1 MFYPDKIK
9 NIKEKDRVLEI
20 GPGNKPFL
28 RSNVLLELEYKSN
41 EDRIKQFGHDQVLQT
56 NKQIVYYNGT
66 KFPFED
72 NSFDYVICSHVLE
85 HVDDVELFLKE
96 IFRVAKRGYFEYPLL
111 PYDYLYN
118 IEAHL
123 NFLKFDGHKMYLM
136 KKNKTDLNYF
146 KPVHDFFLSTLKAG
160 YGDFLTKIDYCFFE
174 GFEWDTPFELK
185 YSNNLNDF
193 IEIKVKPKL
202 VEVIPHP
209 SIITS
214 VKILLVAI
222 RNKIF

>member
-1 MFYPDKIK
+1 MFYPNKIK
-9 NIKEKDRVLEI
+9 NIHEKDRVLEI
-20 GPGNKPFL
+20 GPGNTPFH
-28 RSNVLLELEYKSN
+28 RSDVLLELEYASD

-56 NKQIVYYNGT
+56 SKQIVFYNGT

-118 IEAHL
+118 IGAHL

-136 KKNKTDLNYF
+136 KKSKVDLNYYR
-146 KPVHDFFLSTLKAG
+146 PVQDFFLSTLKIG
-160 YGDFLTKIDYCFFE
+160 CGDFLSKLDYCFFE
-174 GFEWDTPFELK
+174 GFEWETPFEIK
-185 YSNNLNDF
+185 HSYDLNDF
-193 IEIKVKPKL
+193 IETNIEPKL
-202 VEVIPHP
+202 GGDIPHP
-209 SIITS
+209 SIMTS
-214 VKILLVAI
+214 IKILLVAI
-222 RNKIF
+222 KNKIF